1 MDDSA
6 RRAELAKFL
15 RARRAAI
22 TPDAYG
28 LLRGI
33 RRRTPGLR
41 REEVALRA
49 NIGVAWYTWLEQGRD
64 IRVSRDVVNRIAVA
78 LNLSTSD
85 KSYLAS
91 LAAQQSS
98 FPERVVEEP
107 ISEAQDLLN
116 GFGAGPAMLWN
127 ARFDCVAYNRLAD
140 VIYEWTESPEPFGF
154 NVIWRFFMDEK
165 RQELYSEAEHLVDD
179 CVGMLRARYASQ
191 IGEPD
196 FESLVKVLLSQS
208 EPFAALWVRQRTA
221 PMEPVPF
228 VLTHPA
234 YGKLA
239 LRSVRALFPP
249 VPGSTLVFGI
259 PTDEPTKAVFKHIS
273 AG

>member
-1 MDDSA
+1 MDDSV

-15 RARRAAI
+15 RARRSAI

-28 LLRGI
+28 LPKGT

-64 IRVSRDVVNRIAVA
+64 IHVSRDVLNRIAVA
-78 LNLSTSD
+78 LHLSTSD

-98 FPERVVEEP
+98 IPEKAGEETV
-107 ISEAQDLLN
+107 SEAKDLLN
-116 GFGAGPAMLWN
+116 GFSAGPAMLWN
-127 ARFDCVAYNRLAD
+127 ARFDCIAYNHLAD
-140 VIYEWTESPEPFGF
+140 VIYEWSESPEPFGI
-154 NVIWRFFMDEK
+154 NVIWRFFMDAK
-165 RQELYSEAEHLVDD
+165 RRQLYSEAEHLVHD
-179 CVGMLRARYASQ
+179 CVGMLRARYASH
-191 IGEPD
+191 IGEPG
-196 FESLVKVLLSQS
+196 FELLVKVLLSDS
-208 EPFAALWVRQRTA
+208 EPFAALWTGLRTA
-221 PMEPVPF
+221 PIEPVPF
-228 VLTHPA
+228 VLTHPT

-239 LRSVRALFPP
+239 LRSVRALFPTI
-249 VPGSTLVFGI
+249 PGSTLVYGL
-259 PTDEPTKAVFKHIS
+259 PTDDSTKAVLKRLG

>member
-1 MDDSA
+1 VDDSV
-6 RRAELAKFL
+6 RRTELAKFL
-15 RARRAAI
+15 RAKRAAI
-22 TPDAYG
+22 TPDVYG
-28 LLRGI
+28 LPKST

-64 IRVSRDVVNRIAVA
+64 IHVSRDVVNRIAVA

-85 KSYLAS
+85 RSYLAS
-91 LAAQQSS
+91 LAAQQTSI
-98 FPERVVEEP
+98 PDKVGEEP
-107 ISEAQDLLN
+107 ITEALDLLN
-116 GFGAGPAMLWN
+116 GFSAGPAMLWN
-127 ARFDCVAYNRLAD
+127 ARFDCIAYNHLAD
-140 VIYEWTESPEPFGF
+140 VIYEWSDSPEPFGL
-154 NVIWRFFMDEK
+154 NVIWRFFMDTK
-165 RQELYSEAEHLVDD
+165 RQELYSGAEHLVHD

-196 FESLVKVLLSQS
+196 FEALVKVLLSQS
-208 EPFAALWVRQRTA
+208 ESFAVLWARQRTA
-221 PMEPVPF
+221 PIEPVPF
-228 VLTHPA
+228 VLTHPT

-249 VPGSTLVFGI
+249 ISGSTLVFGI
-259 PTDEPTKAVFKHIS
+259 PTDNSTKAVFKRLS